1 MADRRYET
9 LVLIHPEQGEAGSKE
24 LAARI
29 RTLIE
34 EQGGTVS
41 QVQEWGLRD
50 LAYLVEKQRRAFYVL
65 FEYRASSKGL
75 DEIERNLKLM
85 DPVLRFI
92 AVRQA
97 ENAPPAAVRPA
108 RRPDREEG
116 AGTPR
121 PGGGRHCAGGGAGA
135 AAASGDGPAE
145 GLPVLRR
152 QDHAH
157 RLQGLTDARD
167 VPHRARQDHS
177 RPHHRD
183 LRPPPAAP
191 HGRHQA
197 GAHGGPA
204 AVHQRLPLRRASW
217 RSRSSCAT
225 TCP

>member
-24 LAARI
+24 LTARI

-34 EQGGTVS
+34 DQGGTVS

-65 FEYRASSKGL
+65 FEYRATSKGL

-116 AGTPR
+116 AATDEV
-121 PGGGRHCAGGGAGA
+121 GGDDMLG
-135 AAASGDGPAE
+135 E
-145 GLPVLRR
+145 GEM
-152 QDHAH
+152 
-157 RLQGLTDARD
+157 T
-167 VPHRARQDHS
+167 
-177 RPHHRD
+177 
-183 LRPPPAAP
+183 
-191 HGRHQA
+191 
-197 GAHGGPA
+197 
-204 AVHQRLPLRRASW
+204 
-217 RSRSSCAT
+217 
-225 TCP
+225 